1 MPPLSLHT
9 SLARRIAERLRTAV
23 LDDERGNLF
32 LGATAPDIRV
42 ITRWERSRTHF
53 FDLNNFEH
61 QDAVAG
67 FFGANPSLADAA
79 AVSQPTCAFIAGYVS
94 HLVMDANWIAH
105 IYRPFFGR
113 DSKLGGDLRANILDR
128 AMQFSLDS
136 DTRDDDELMAEVT
149 EAVARCDLD
158 MDIDFIDKESLHK
171 WRQVVADFAQTRPD
185 WDRFKSRIRRHIADT
200 DAGGNG
206 EHEGEELAELARSLP
221 DLVDE
226 SLRYLSR
233 ERLNEW
239 MDESLEESVA
249 AVREYLRCA

>member
-9 SLARRIAERLRTAV
+9 SLARRIAKRLRTAV
-23 LDDERGNLF
+23 LDDERGNLY

-53 FDLNNFEH
+53 FDLNDFED
-61 QDAVAG
+61 QDSVAG

-79 AVSQPTCAFIAGYVS
+79 AVSPPTCAFIAGYVS

-113 DSKLGGDLRANILDR
+113 DSELGGDLRANILDR

-136 DTRDDDELMAEVT
+136 DTRDDDELMAEVM
-149 EAVARCDLD
+149 EAVARCDLELE
-158 MDIDFIDKESLHK
+158 IDFIDKDTLHK
-171 WRQVVADFAQTRPD
+171 WRQVVTDLAHTQPD
-185 WDRFKSRIRRHIADT
+185 WDRFKSRIRRHLSDT
-200 DAGGNG
+200 HGDAHGDLDGD
-206 EHEGEELAELARSLP
+206 GEELALSLP
-221 DLVDE
+221 ELVNE
-226 SLRYLSR
+226 TLRYLSR
-233 ERLNEW
+233 ERLDEW
-239 MDESLEESVA
+239 MDQSLEESVA

>member
-9 SLARRIAERLRTAV
+9 SFARRIAERLRIAV
-23 LDDERGNLF
+23 LDDERGNLY

-42 ITRWERSRTHF
+42 LTRWERSRTHF
-53 FDLNNFEH
+53 FDLNDFEH

-67 FFGANPSLADAA
+67 FFSANPSLVDAA
-79 AVSQPTCAFIAGYVS
+79 AVSPPTCAFIAGYVS

-113 DSKLGGDLRANILDR
+113 DSELGGNLRANILDR

-136 DTRDDDELMAEVT
+136 ETRDDDELMAEVLA
-149 EAVARCDLD
+149 AVARCDLELE
-158 MDIDFIDKESLHK
+158 IDFIDKESLRK
-171 WRQVVADFAQTRPD
+171 WRQVVSDFAQSQPD
-185 WDRFKSRIRRHIADT
+185 WDRFRSRIRRHLSDT
-200 DAGGNG
+200 HGDAQGDLDGDG
-206 EHEGEELAELARSLP
+206 EELARSLP

-226 SLRYLSR
+226 TLRYLSR
-233 ERLNEW
+233 ERLDEW
-239 MDESLEESVA
+239 MNESLEESVD

>member
-53 FDLNNFEH
+53 FDLNDFEH

-67 FFGANPSLADAA
+67 FFGANPALADAA

-113 DSKLGGDLRANILDR
+113 DSELGGDLRANILDR

-158 MDIDFIDKESLHK
+158 MEIDFIDKESLHK
-171 WRQVVADFAQTRPD
+171 WRQVVSDFAQTRPD

>member
-1 MPPLSLHT
+1 LPPLSLHT
-9 SLARRIAERLRTAV
+9 SLARRIAERLRTDV

-53 FDLNNFEH
+53 FDLNDFEH

-94 HLVMDANWIAH
+94 HLVMDANWIDH

-113 DSKLGGDLRANILDR
+113 DSELGGDLRANILDR

-149 EAVARCDLD
+149 EAVARCDLNLE
-158 MDIDFIDKESLHK
+158 IDFIDKESLHK
-171 WRQVVADFAQTRPD
+171 WRQVVSDFAQTRPD

-200 DAGGNG
+200 GGDG
-206 EHEGEELAELARSLP
+206 ENEGEELAELARSLP

-226 SLRYLSR
+226 TLRYLSR

>member
-9 SLARRIAERLRTAV
+9 SLARRIASRLRTNV
-23 LDDERGNLF
+23 LNDERGNLY

-61 QDAVAG
+61 QDAVG
-67 FFGANPSLADAA
+67 DFFSANPSLADAA
-79 AVSQPTCAFIAGYVS
+79 AVSPPTCAFIAGYVS

-113 DSKLGGDLRANILDR
+113 DSELGGDLRANILDR

-136 DTRDDDELMAEVT
+136 DTRDDDELMADVL
-149 EAVARCDLD
+149 EAVARCDLELE
-158 MDIDFIDKESLHK
+158 IDFIDKESLHK
-171 WRQVVADFAQTRPD
+171 WRQVISDFAQTRPD
-185 WDRFKSRIRRHIADT
+185 WDRFKSRIRRHLADT
-200 DAGGNG
+200 GAVDG
-206 EHEGEELAELARSLP
+206 EGEELAELARSLP

-226 SLRYLSR
+226 TLRYLSR
-233 ERLNEW
+233 ERLKEW

>member
-53 FDLNNFEH
+53 FDLNDFEH

-94 HLVMDANWIAH
+94 HLVMDANWIDH

-113 DSKLGGDLRANILDR
+113 DSELGGDLRANILDR

-158 MDIDFIDKESLHK
+158 MEIDFIDKESLHK
-171 WRQVVADFAQTRPD
+171 WRKVVSDFAQTRPD

-206 EHEGEELAELARSLP
+206 ENEGEDLAELARSLP

-249 AVREYLRCA
+249 AVREYLRCG

>member
-9 SLARRIAERLRTAV
+9 SLARRIAERLRLDV
-23 LDDERGNLF
+23 LDDERGNLY

-53 FDLNNFEH
+53 FDLNNFGH
-61 QDAVAG
+61 QDAVG
-67 FFGANPSLADAA
+67 DFFSANPSLVDAA
-79 AVSQPTCAFIAGYVS
+79 AVSPPTCAFIAGYVS

-113 DSKLGGDLRANILDR
+113 DSELGGDLRANILDR

-136 DTRDDDELMAEVT
+136 DTRDDDELMADVL
-149 EAVARCDLD
+149 EAVARCDLELE
-158 MDIDFIDKESLHK
+158 IDFIDKESLRK
-171 WRQVVADFAQTRPD
+171 WRQVVSDFAQTRPD
-185 WDRFKSRIRRHIADT
+185 WDRFKSRIRRHLDDT
-200 DAGGNG
+200 HGDAHGDLDGDG
-206 EHEGEELAELARSLP
+206 EELARSLP
-221 DLVDE
+221 ELVNE
-226 SLRYLSR
+226 TLRYLSR
-233 ERLNEW
+233 ERLDEW

>member
-9 SLARRIAERLRTAV
+9 SFARRIAERLRTNV
-23 LDDERGNLF
+23 LDDERGNLY

-42 ITRWERSRTHF
+42 ITRWERTRTHF

-61 QDAVAG
+61 QDAVAD
-67 FFGANPSLADAA
+67 FFSANPTLAASDA
-79 AVSQPTCAFIAGYVS
+79 VKPPTCAFIAGYVS

-113 DSKLGGDLRANILDR
+113 DSELGGNLRANILDR

-136 DTRDDDELMAEVT
+136 DTRDDDELMAEVV
-149 EAVARCDLD
+149 EAVARCDLKLE
-158 MDIDFIDKESLHK
+158 IDFIDQEVLRKWHK
-171 WRQVVADFAQTRPD
+171 VVSDFAQTRPD
-185 WDRFKSRIRRHIADT
+185 WDRFKSRIRRHLADT
-200 DAGGNG
+200 DDEQGDLDGDG
-206 EHEGEELAELARSLP
+206 EELARSLP
-221 DLVDE
+221 ELVDE
-226 SLRYLSR
+226 TLRYVSR
-233 ERLNEW
+233 ERIDEW

>member
-1 MPPLSLHT
+1 LPPLSLHT
-9 SLARRIAERLRTAV
+9 SLARRIAERLRIDV
-23 LDDERGNLF
+23 LDDERGNLY

-67 FFGANPSLADAA
+67 FFGTHPSLADAA
-79 AVSQPTCAFIAGYVS
+79 AVSPPTCAFIAGYVS
-94 HLVMDANWIAH
+94 HLVMDANWIAN

-113 DSKLGGDLRANILDR
+113 DSELGGDLRANILDR

-136 DTRDDDELMAEVT
+136 DTRDDDELMADVLD
-149 EAVARCDLD
+149 AVARCDLELE
-158 MDIDFIDKESLHK
+158 IDFIDKESLRK
-171 WRQVVADFAQTRPD
+171 WRKVISDFAQTRPD
-185 WDRFKSRIRRHIADT
+185 WDRFKSRIRRHLADT
-200 DAGGNG
+200 HGNAHG
-206 EHEGEELAELARSLP
+206 DLDGDGEELALSLP
-221 DLVDE
+221 DLVNE
-226 SLRYLSR
+226 TLRFLSR
-233 ERLNEW
+233 ERLDEW

>member
-9 SLARRIAERLRTAV
+9 SLARRIAKRLRTAV
-23 LDDERGNLF
+23 LDDERGNLY

-53 FDLNNFEH
+53 FDLNDFEH

-67 FFGANPSLADAA
+67 FFSANPSLVDSA
-79 AVSQPTCAFIAGYVS
+79 AVSPPTCAFIAGYVS

-113 DSKLGGDLRANILDR
+113 DSELGGNLRANILDR

-136 DTRDDDELMAEVT
+136 DTRDDNELMADVI
-149 EAVARCDLD
+149 EAVARCDLELE
-158 MDIDFIDKESLHK
+158 IDFIDKESLHK
-171 WRQVVADFAQTRPD
+171 WRQVVSDFAQTRPD
-185 WDRFKSRIRRHIADT
+185 WDRFKNRIRRHLADTAADT
-200 DAGGNG
+200 DG
-206 EHEGEELAELARSLP
+206 EGQGEELAELARSLP

-226 SLRYLSR
+226 TLRYLSR

-239 MDESLEESVA
+239 MDESLEESVT

>member
-9 SLARRIAERLRTAV
+9 SLARRIAKRLRLDV
-23 LDDERGNLF
+23 LDDERGNLY

-67 FFGANPSLADAA
+67 FFRANPSLADAA
-79 AVSQPTCAFIAGYVS
+79 AVSPPTCAFIAGYVS

-113 DSKLGGDLRANILDR
+113 DSELGGDLRANILDR

-136 DTRDDDELMAEVT
+136 DTRDDDELMADVLA
-149 EAVARCDLD
+149 AVARCDLELE
-158 MDIDFIDKESLHK
+158 IDFIDKESLRK
-171 WRQVVADFAQTRPD
+171 WRQVVSDFAQTRPD
-185 WDRFKSRIRRHIADT
+185 WDRFKSRIRRHLSDT
-200 DAGGNG
+200 HGDAHGDLDGD
-206 EHEGEELAELARSLP
+206 GEELALSLP
-221 DLVDE
+221 ELVNE
-226 SLRYLSR
+226 TLRYLSR
-233 ERLNEW
+233 ERLDEW
-239 MDESLEESVA
+239 MDQSLEESVA
-249 AVREYLRCA
+249 AVREYRRCA

>member
-23 LDDERGNLF
+23 LDDERGNLY
-32 LGATAPDIRV
+32 LGSTAPDIRV

-67 FFGANPSLADAA
+67 FFSANPSLTDAA
-79 AVSQPTCAFIAGYVS
+79 AVSPPTCAFIAGYVS

-113 DSKLGGDLRANILDR
+113 DSELGGNLRANILDR

-136 DTRDDDELMAEVT
+136 ETRDDDELMAEVL
-149 EAVARCDLD
+149 EAVARCDLELE
-158 MDIDFIDKESLHK
+158 IDFIDKESLRK
-171 WRQVVADFAQTRPD
+171 WRQVVSDFAQSQPD
-185 WDRFKSRIRRHIADT
+185 WDRFKSRIRRHLSDT
-200 DAGGNG
+200 HGDALGDLDGDG
-206 EHEGEELAELARSLP
+206 EELARSLP
-221 DLVDE
+221 ELVNE
-226 SLRYLSR
+226 TLRYLSR
-233 ERLNEW
+233 ERLDEW
-239 MDESLEESVA
+239 MNESLEESVV
-249 AVREYLRCA
+249 AVREYLRCV

>member
-23 LDDERGNLF
+23 LDDERGNLY

-42 ITRWERSRTHF
+42 ITRWERARTHF
-53 FDLNNFEH
+53 FNLNDFEH
-61 QDAVAG
+61 QDAVAA
-67 FFGANPSLADAA
+67 FFDTNPSLTDADA
-79 AVSQPTCAFIAGYVS
+79 VSPPTCAFVAGYIS
-94 HLVMDANWIAH
+94 HLVMDANWIDH

-136 DTRDDDELMAEVT
+136 DTRDDDELMADVT
-149 EAVARCDLD
+149 AAVARCDLELE
-158 MDIDFIDKESLHK
+158 IDFIDKESLRK
-171 WRQVVADFAQTRPD
+171 WRQVVSDFAKTRPD
-185 WDRFKSRIRRHIADT
+185 WDRFKSRIRRHLADT
-200 DAGGNG
+200 AGDTDG
-206 EHEGEELAELARSLP
+206 EGDGEELAELARSLP

-226 SLRYLSR
+226 TLRYLSR

-239 MDESLEESVA
+239 MDESLNESVT
-249 AVREYLRCA
+249 AVREYLQCA